1 MQKLLLPII
10 LAMLSL
16 PIFATEVVCIDPGH
30 PSEIGDGTRGKKVT
44 EMHVAWVVG
53 LELKKLLVVD
63 GIKVVMTKTKEKEF
77 VANKKRA
84 EIANKA
90 KADLMLRLHLDAST
104 ETGFSSY
111 YPDRQ
116 GTNQGKKGP
125 SKDIIAK
132 SKKAVNPFHEAV
144 MEILKG
150 HLNDRGVRTEQQ
162 TAVGKKNGALIGS
175 IFSEVPVILV
185 EMAVLT
191 QPKDEAFIGN
201 KKGQL
206 IMAKALFAGTKAA
219 LQALQK

>member
-1 MQKLLLPII
+1 MLKTLITFCLLLGIS
-10 LAMLSL
+10 AT
-16 PIFATEVVCIDPGH
+16 FASKLVCIDPGH

-53 LELKKLLVVD
+53 LELKKLLEAD
-63 GIKVVMTKTKEKEF
+63 GIKVVMTKSKEKEY

-90 KADLMLRLHLDAST
+90 KANLMLRLHLDAAT

-116 GTNQGKKGP
+116 GTNQGKTGP
-125 SKDIIAK
+125 SKNIIAK
-132 SKKAVNPFHEAV
+132 SKQAVNPFHKAV
-144 MEILKG
+144 MEVLGG

-191 QPKDEAFIGN
+191 QPKDEAFIST
-201 KKGQL
+201 KKGQQ
-206 IMAKALFAGTKAA
+206 IMAKALFEGTKAA
-219 LQALQK
+219 LKSLED

>member
-1 MQKLLLPII
+1 
-10 LAMLSL
+10 
-16 PIFATEVVCIDPGH
+16 
-30 PSEIGDGTRGKKVT
+30 
-44 EMHVAWVVG
+44 
-53 LELKKLLVVD
+53 
-63 GIKVVMTKTKEKEF
+63 
-77 VANKKRA
+77 
-84 EIANKA
+84 
-90 KADLMLRLHLDAST
+90 
-104 ETGFSSY
+104 
-111 YPDRQ
+111 
-116 GTNQGKKGP
+116 
-125 SKDIIAK
+125 
-132 SKKAVNPFHEAV
+132 
-144 MEILKG
+144 MEILRG